1 MAIHPFMLGSMIT
14 RLAHVCLNVRDI
26 QRTIAFYR
34 DALGLP
40 LHFQFTKGGR
50 VMGAYFRAGRD
61 NFVEAFEKPDV
72 VVQNSGITH
81 FCLETPDIDAAI
93 RSLTAKGVA
102 CTEKKLGCDR
112 SWQTW
117 LRDPDGNAIE
127 LHQYTAQS
135 RQFLGGDVEVDW

>member
-1 MAIHPFMLGSMIT
+1 MIT

-40 LHFQFTKGGR
+40 LLFRFTKGGR
-50 VMGAYFRAGRD
+50 IMGAYFRAGES
-61 NFVEAFEKPDV
+61 NFIEAFEKTDV
-72 VVQNSGITH
+72 DVKNTGITH
-81 FCLETPDIDAAI
+81 FCLETADIDAAI
-93 RSLTAKGVA
+93 RGLTAKGVA
-102 CTEKKLGCDR
+102 CTGKKLGCDR

-117 LRDPDGNAIE
+117 LADPDGNAIE

-135 RQFLGGDVEVDW
+135 RQHLGGDVEVDW